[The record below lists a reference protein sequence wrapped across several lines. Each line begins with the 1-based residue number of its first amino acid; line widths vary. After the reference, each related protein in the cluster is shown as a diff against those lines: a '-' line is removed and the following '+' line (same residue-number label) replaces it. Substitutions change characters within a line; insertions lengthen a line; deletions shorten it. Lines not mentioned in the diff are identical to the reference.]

1 MNENDQRLLRSLAN
15 LTGRQYIHN
24 VLHLM
29 ENNEPL
35 DVSGMMDTAL
45 KQVADDFD
53 EWEAVPEAANHQA
66 KEGEWTAEDEE
77 EAAKIMKKAVDD
89 FIERIAGEDTESVEL
104 RKEFYSL
111 TQKRIRRSCITLKD
125 RVWDG

>member
-1 MNENDQRLLRSLAN
+1 MNENDQRLLPALAN
-15 LTGRQYIHN
+15 LTGRQYVNN

-35 DVSGMMDTAL
+35 DVGGMMDTAL
-45 KQVADDFD
+45 KQAADDFD
-53 EWEAVPEAANHQA
+53 EWEAVPEAANYQA
-66 KEGEWTAEDEE
+66 KEGEWTDDDEE
-77 EAAKIMKKAVDD
+77 VAAEIMKKAVND
-89 FIERIAGEDTESVEL
+89 FIERIAGDSEESLEL
-104 RKEFYSL
+104 RKEFYSF